1 MFSSLTTK
9 EQVFRK
15 MGYYDDQDG
24 IMRRYRREGNAWK
37 EHLDKT
43 KAFIIKASSERK
55 KDKVSILGSGWLLDV
70 PITELSD
77 MFAQVWLFDIRHPE
91 EVKRK
96 VSKMTNVFLVET
108 DISGFVLPLYSC
120 IQNSRSNRKECDVTT
135 LIPQFDFDLKDFDF
149 IVSCNILNQLDILLV
164 DYVKRFIK
172 NNTVA
177 EDQLRKIIQENH
189 VRMLPIQKSC
199 LISDVEELSIGKNDH
214 IQNQQSLVFAENMS
228 CEYNDTWM
236 WHFDNYH
243 TYHPDY
249 KTWFKV
255 KAWQI

>member
-1 MFSSLTTK
+1 MFSSLKTK

-24 IMRRYRREGNAWK
+24 IMRRFRREGNAWM
-37 EHLDKT
+37 EHLENT
-43 KAFIIKASSERK
+43 KAFIIKASREMK
-55 KDKVSILGSGWLLDV
+55 KGKVCVLGSGWLLDV

-96 VSKMTNVFLVET
+96 VSKLTNVYLVET

-120 IQNSRSNRKECDVTT
+120 IQNSSKNRECVVTSLT
-135 LIPQFDFDLKDFDF
+135 PQFDFDLNDFDF

-164 DYVKRFIK
+164 DYMKRFIK

-177 EDQLRKIIQENH
+177 EDQLRKTIQENH
-189 VRMLPIQKSC
+189 VRMLPGRKSC
-199 LISDVEELSIGKNDH
+199 LISDVEELSIENDR
-214 IQNQQSLVFAENMS
+214 IQNRQSLVFAENMPG
-228 CEYNDTWM
+228 EYNNTWM
-236 WHFDNYH
+236 WHFDNYR
-243 TYHPDY
+243 TYHSKY

-255 KAWQI
+255 KAWEV